1 MNFTIKEI
9 SKSFGHTNAVDHVS
23 VTFKAGEIRALIGE
37 NGAGKSTLLKLAAGI
52 HQSDTGEMIFDEK
65 PFHPTS
71 YVDAA
76 MKGVAYVFQ
85 ETTINPYLS
94 VAENIYIN
102 RLREFKDKI
111 GLIDYKKL
119 NKRAQAMLDDIGAD
133 FTVTDKIRKLNLGQW
148 KIIEIAR
155 GLAYNSKAIFFDEST
170 AFLNYNE
177 AKAFTKV
184 VLNLKKKDMIIG
196 VVTHHMNEVF
206 ELADTATVL
215 KDGKWVADKVI
226 KETSLEELQQLMV
239 GRSITTIYP
248 EKKKE
253 LSEKVILEVNGLSEE
268 RILKNISFSLR
279 KGEILGI
286 GGLKGSGGDE
296 ILGVLYGDIKST
308 SGKILL
314 NGKEYTHKSPNVA
327 MANDFSLLPG
337 ERTIEGLISSFSI
350 KDNINLG
357 ALKRKGLL
365 LDTTKSKDIANDM
378 IKKVTIKTK
387 SCEDPCD
394 CLSGGN
400 MQKVVIAKC
409 LATKPKI
416 LLLNNP
422 TRGIDVGA
430 RLEIYSVISQLAKEG
445 MSIIML
451 TEDLGELIGMSDRT
465 IILKRGEISKLFE
478 LGEEQTEEDIIKYML

>member
-1 MNFTIKEI
+1 MNFTINEI
-9 SKSFGHTNAVDHVS
+9 TKSFGQTKAVDHVS
-23 VTFKAGEIRALIGE
+23 VTFKAGEIRALVGE

-52 HQSDTGEMIFDEK
+52 HQSDSGEIIFDGK

-102 RLREFKDKI
+102 RLREFKDRI
-111 GLIDYKKL
+111 GLIDFKKL
-119 NKRAQAMLDDIGAD
+119 NERAQAMLEDIGAD
-133 FTVTDKIRKLNLGQW
+133 FSVSDKIRNLNLGQW
-148 KIIEIAR
+148 KIIEITR

-177 AKAFTKV
+177 AKSFTKV
-184 VLNLKKKDMIIG
+184 ILNLKKKDMIIG

-206 ELADTATVL
+206 EYADTATVM

-226 KETSLEELQQLMV
+226 KDTSLEELQQLMV
-239 GRSITTIYP
+239 GRNITTIYP
-248 EKKKE
+248 EKKKVISE
-253 LSEKVILEVNGLSEE
+253 EKVLDVKNICDDK
-268 RILKNISFSLR
+268 ILKNVSFDLK

-296 ILGVLYGDIKST
+296 ILGILYGDIKT
-308 SGKILL
+308 TCGKLLL
-314 NGKEYTHKSPNVA
+314 NGKEYSHKSPNVA

-365 LDTTKSKDIANDM
+365 LDTSKSKEIANDM

-387 SCEDPCD
+387 SCEDPCN

-430 RLEIYSVISQLAKEG
+430 RLEIYSVINELAKEG

-465 IILKRGEISKLFE
+465 MILRRGEVSKLYE